1 MQGGGVDAMPLSAGG
16 VGVGEIVG
24 QTNQEGGGGGVNR
37 NALPQVKQNDER
49 GTDAQNELK
58 MGGGVRG

>member
-1 MQGGGVDAMPLSAGG
+1 

-24 QTNQEGGGGGVNR
+24 QTNHEGGGGGGGVNR
-37 NALPQVKQNDER
+37 NALPQVKPNDER

-58 MGGGVRG
+58 MGGGGKGLSQIPPTLYSGL